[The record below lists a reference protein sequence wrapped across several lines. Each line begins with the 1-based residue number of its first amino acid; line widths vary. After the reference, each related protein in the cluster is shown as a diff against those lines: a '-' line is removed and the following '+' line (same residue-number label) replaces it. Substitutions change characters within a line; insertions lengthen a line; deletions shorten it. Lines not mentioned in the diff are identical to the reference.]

1 MKKPISAVV
10 LSTVVTISSVQ
21 ICANWP
27 ETYQSPSAAYNVAGI
42 FLIISILLLVI
53 DSLHKNQNNLDDC
66 HFRGNGKSDEE

>member
-1 MKKPISAVV
+1 MKKRLAAVV
-10 LSTVVTISSVQ
+10 LASVATIAFAQ
-21 ICANWP
+21 FYANWP
-27 ETYQSPSAAYNVAGI
+27 ETYESPSAAYIVAGI